1 MQASTGCVETAGFL
15 QRLSATMKV
24 LYSDGQFMRWGGRL
38 HLAHLDVGW
47 CVVGPGYICSVMDAE
62 EGNAI
67 MAKLRA
73 EGEQRGIAIEYE
85 RSR

>member
-1 MQASTGCVETAGFL
+1 
-15 QRLSATMKV
+15 
-24 LYSDGQFMRWGGRL
+24 
-38 HLAHLDVGW
+38 
-47 CVVGPGYICSVMDAE
+47 MDAE

-67 MAKLRA
+67 MAMLRA